1 MRIRRMD
8 WYFDDYIAG
17 TFNQLTFEEH
27 GFYIVAINVIGQNN
41 DWAEIDFGRLA
52 HAGNSNRRTARRL
65 LDQLVAKGKLAVQDG
80 RMGQRRTLLEMARS
94 MDRMSDAH
102 RAAAA
107 AAIANRRKAKPLKS
121 LQFGQTFGNLKPKK
135 KTKSG
140 HFNELTEPRGGYL
153 PPEYDLTL
161 SENIT
166 DAARDPAPS
175 QSAPGRAPAKPDPR
189 LEALAAKARAK
200 FLKGEP

>member
-27 GFYIVAINVIGQNN
+27 GFYIVAINVIGQHN

-65 LDQLVAKGKLAVQDG
+65 LDQLVTKGKLVVQDG

-107 AAIANRRKAKPLKS
+107 AAIANRRKAKRP
-121 LQFGQTFGNLKPKK
+121 QVGQTFGNLKPKK
-135 KTKSG
+135 KTKPS
-140 HFNELTEPRGGYL
+140 HINELTEPRGGYL
-153 PPEYDLTL
+153 PPEYDSSLTKI
-161 SENIT
+161 ST
-166 DAARDPAPS
+166 GAARDPAPD
-175 QSAPGRAPAKPDPR
+175 QTAPGRAQAKPDPR
-189 LEALAAKARAK
+189 LEALAAIARAK